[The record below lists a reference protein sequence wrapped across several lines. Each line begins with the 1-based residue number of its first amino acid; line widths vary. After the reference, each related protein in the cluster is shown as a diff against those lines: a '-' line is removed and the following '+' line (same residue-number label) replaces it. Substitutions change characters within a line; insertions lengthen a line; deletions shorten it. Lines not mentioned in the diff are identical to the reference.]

1 MFISHGVMTEIIL
14 GGPDCSTTFWGERRF
29 EWPGDTFGSRIHGIS
44 VASPAALIRYRQ
56 AHDSLRTL

>member
-1 MFISHGVMTEIIL
+1 MTEIIL
-14 GGPDCSTTFWGERRF
+14 GGPDCSTIFWGERRF